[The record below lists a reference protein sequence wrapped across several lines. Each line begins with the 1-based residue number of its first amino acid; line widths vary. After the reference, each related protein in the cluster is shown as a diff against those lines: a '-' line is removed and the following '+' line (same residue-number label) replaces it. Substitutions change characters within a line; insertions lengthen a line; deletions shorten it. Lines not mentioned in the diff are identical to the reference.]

1 MGTSQEKIGLR
12 RPKSNVIVWK
22 LFPLPQI
29 LLLHSDKFTLADSGI
44 FLDFWCQGGVKSS
57 FWGIRAKLKWLCP
70 VGRLSLKH
78 SKARC

>member
-1 MGTSQEKIGLR
+1 MGTSQEKIGLG

-44 FLDFWCQGGVKSS
+44 FLEFKV
-57 FWGIRAKLKWLCP
+57 A
-70 VGRLSLKH
+70 
-78 SKARC
+78 